1 MSENTWFEQEV
12 VLQWM
17 EDRGIELDFQ
27 ETKPL
32 IDALTEPRLKRDKR
46 IEELE
51 AERRQRCACVF
62 ADGVAVEAEMCKYH
76 GTLQSDATILADFAQ
91 DVTPAG
97 FLSKV
102 KSDIDKIVDRHCTK
116 TEEL

>member
-51 AERRQRCACVF
+51 AEVSSLIKMKLTDVMLELDRLRA
-62 ADGVAVEAEMCKYH
+62 
-76 GTLQSDATILADFAQ
+76 DATILADFAQ